1 MDVKRTAQE
10 GTRMRSFAFALA
22 LVGVVTAA
30 QAQDAIPDLKG
41 TWSGKG
47 KSIVFG
53 NNPHH
58 PGAQTVANPPR
69 VRDFEFT
76 FVVDGQDGRLAWGHS
91 LSMAATTNEPFGW
104 AISEDNKTII
114 GVDTDGYFRMNVLSP
129 DRIEMCYAHNG
140 LSPTGS
146 MVATCYVM
154 ERKK

>member
-1 MDVKRTAQE
+1 
-10 GTRMRSFAFALA
+10 MRSFAFALA
-22 LVGVVTAA
+22 LVGVMTAA
-30 QAQDAIPDLKG
+30 QAQDAIPDIKG

-53 NNPHH
+53 SNPHH
-58 PGAQTVANPPR
+58 AGGQTVTSPPR

-91 LSMAATTNEPFGW
+91 LSTAATTNEPFGW
-104 AISEDNKTII
+104 AISADNKTII
-114 GVDTDGYFRMNVLSP
+114 GVDTDGYFRMNILAP

-140 LSPTGS
+140 LSPSGS

-154 ERKK
+154 ERTKK

>member
-1 MDVKRTAQE
+1 
-10 GTRMRSFAFALA
+10 MRYFVLALA
-22 LVGVVTAA
+22 LVGIVTAA

-41 TWSGKG
+41 AWSGKG

-58 PGAQTVANPPR
+58 PGSQTVVSPPR
-69 VRDFEFT
+69 LRDFEFT

-91 LSMAATTNEPFGW
+91 LSTAATTNK
-104 AISEDNKTII
+104 SII
-114 GVDTDGYFRMNVLSP
+114 GVDTDGYFRMTVLSA

-154 ERKK
+154 ERAKK

>member
-1 MDVKRTAQE
+1 MKYL
-10 GTRMRSFAFALA
+10 ALA
-22 LVGVVTAA
+22 LALIGIATVAR
-30 QAQDAIPDLKG
+30 AQDAIPDIKG

-53 NNPHH
+53 TNPHH
-58 PGAQTVANPPR
+58 PGGQTAASPPR

-91 LSMAATTNEPFGW
+91 LSTAATTNEPFGW
-104 AISEDNKTII
+104 AISADNKTII
-114 GVDTDGYFRMNVLSP
+114 GVDTDGYFNMNILAP

-140 LSPTGS
+140 LSPSGS

-154 ERKK
+154 TRTKT